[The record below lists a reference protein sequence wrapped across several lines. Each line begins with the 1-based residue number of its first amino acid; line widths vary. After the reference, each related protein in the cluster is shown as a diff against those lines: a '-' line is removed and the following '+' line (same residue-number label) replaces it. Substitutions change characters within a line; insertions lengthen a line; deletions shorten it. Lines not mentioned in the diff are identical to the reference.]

1 MVTFG
6 FRSTFGSLKVYF
18 PDLSETII
26 EERPVYS
33 FVVVVS
39 NLGGL
44 LGLYLGFSLL
54 TLLEIVEFWFD
65 FAEYLQLRGKRKLL
79 EKAMKR

>member
-1 MVTFG
+1 MN
-6 FRSTFGSLKVYF
+6 VYF
-18 PDLSETII
+18 TDLSETII

-33 FVVVVS
+33 FVEVIS

-54 TLLEIVEFWFD
+54 TVLEIVEFWFD
-65 FAEYLQLRGKRKLL
+65 FVEYMQLKGKRKIM
-79 EKAMKR
+79 EKILKH